1 MSPARKGFDRALFL
15 KYDQAAKDATIK
27 FLGGDAR
34 EYTENRYAQDITYT
48 DSQGEQLFAECE
60 VKRVWKGWDFPY
72 DSVQLP
78 ERKKKFFDKPTLFFI
93 WNEDQTRAA
102 TFWSHMI
109 EKLEP
114 VEVPNRYIRK
124 GEYFFQ
130 VPLDM
135 VMFTD
140 EYDSTG
146 HRDKPSTQQDM
157 ASSHQAD

>member
-1 MSPARKGFDRALFL
+1 MSPARKGFDRQLFL

-34 EYTENRYAQDITYT
+34 EYTENRYAQDIIYT
-48 DSQGEQLFAECE
+48 GPKGEQLFAECE

-102 TFWSHMI
+102 TFWSHVI
-109 EKLEP
+109 EDLEP
-114 VEVPNRYIRK
+114 VEVPNRYIYK

-135 VMFTD
+135 VIFTD
-140 EYDSTG
+140 EYASTG
-146 HRDKPSTQQDM
+146 HRDKPSPQQDM

>member
-1 MSPARKGFDRALFL
+1 MTARKGFDRALFE
-15 KYDQAAKDATIK
+15 KYDKAAKEATIA
-27 FLGGDAR
+27 FLGSGAR
-34 EYTENRYAQDITYT
+34 EYTENRYAQDIIY
-48 DSQGEQLFAECE
+48 QGYERELFAECE

-93 WNEDQTRAA
+93 WNEDCTRAA

-109 EKLEP
+109 EDLEP

-130 VPLDM
+130 VPLER
-135 VMFTD
+135 VIFTD

-146 HRDKPSTQQDM
+146 HRDQPKSQQDL
-157 ASSHQAD
+157 ASSNEEH